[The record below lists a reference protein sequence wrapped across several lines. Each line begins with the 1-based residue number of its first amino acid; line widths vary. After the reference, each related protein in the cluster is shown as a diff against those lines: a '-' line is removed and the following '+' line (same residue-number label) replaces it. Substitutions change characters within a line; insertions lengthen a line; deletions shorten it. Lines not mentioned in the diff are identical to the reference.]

1 MPESIIFSKMRALQE
16 GFTKWDFFGKPVM
29 VNLEGQTT
37 YKTCFGAILTVLFVG
52 VMLTQIWLGFDKM
65 VNRTDPD
72 YSFYKLTESWQPDE
86 PLSLPSIGG
95 EMYIGL
101 QETKEYKDGTKISK
115 FIDFDPA
122 YINGKIDYYDQAT
135 LKARKDMP
143 TCENRDDFE
152 EKIRN
157 SSGLSIRDFDVMKC
171 IPSRWFNFYDVAGTS
186 EQSSITLL
194 FEECGGKYQKSKEF

>member
-1 MPESIIFSKMRALQE
+1 
-16 GFTKWDFFGKPVM
+16 
-29 VNLEGQTT
+29 
-37 YKTCFGAILTVLFVG
+37 
-52 VMLTQIWLGFDKM
+52 
-65 VNRTDPD
+65 
-72 YSFYKLTESWQPDE
+72 
-86 PLSLPSIGG
+86 
-95 EMYIGL
+95 MYIGL

-122 YINGKIDYYDQAT
+122 YVNGKIDYYEQAT

-143 TCENRDDFE
+143 ACENRAEFE

-171 IPSRWFNFYDVAGTS
+171 IPSRWFNFYNVAGTS

-194 FEECGGKYQKSKEF
+194 FEECGGKYQKSKEFA